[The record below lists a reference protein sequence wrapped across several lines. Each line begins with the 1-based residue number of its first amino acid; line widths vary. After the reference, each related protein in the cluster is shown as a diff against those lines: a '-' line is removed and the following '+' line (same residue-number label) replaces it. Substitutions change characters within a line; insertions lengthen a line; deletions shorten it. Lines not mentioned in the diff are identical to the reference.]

1 MEEKD
6 SARRLR
12 WVKKRRLPRV
22 VVFRDNVHGKNLD
35 EFETIRVEKR

>member
-12 WVKKRRLPRV
+12 WVKKRRLSRV
-22 VVFRDNVHGKNLD
+22 VVFSDNVNGRNLD
-35 EFETIRVEKR
+35 DFETIRVEKR